1 MSSAEDTQNGQ
12 RKTESRLQADAL
24 NKKGFYRGFIVEKRK
39 MAGKDNLTPF
49 TSDNAKEMQ
58 RKGAEKRKENN
69 AKKKLMSQIYAE
81 FLEKEYNVRQG
92 DKERKLTG
100 AELVNECMK
109 KIIARGDSS
118 SVSLMTEL
126 RKALEG
132 EKVNLSGTVKTEME
146 TTEDRLKAFQKIVQK
161 ND

>member
-1 MSSAEDTQNGQ
+1 MNEQNL
-12 RKTESRLQADAL
+12 R
-24 NKKGFYRGFIVEKRK
+24 
-39 MAGKDNLTPF
+39 TP
-49 TSDNAKEMQ
+49 TSEEARAMQ

-81 FLEKEYNVRQG
+81 FLEREYNVRQG

-118 SVSLMTEL
+118 SVSLLREVREGTEGSKVQL
-126 RKALEG
+126 SGNVNATLQTTEERLAEYKKLIG
-132 EKVNLSGTVKTEME
+132 EK
-146 TTEDRLKAFQKIVQK
+146 
-161 ND
+161 

>member
-1 MSSAEDTQNGQ
+1 
-12 RKTESRLQADAL
+12 
-24 NKKGFYRGFIVEKRK
+24 
-39 MAGKDNLTPF
+39 MAGGNPSKLKPCTPE
-49 TSDNAKEMQ
+49 NARERQLKS
-58 RKGAEKRKENN
+58 AEKRKENN

-118 SVSLMTEL
+118 SVSLMREVREATEGQ
-126 RKALEG
+126 KINLEG
-132 EKVNLSGTVKTEME
+132 NVKTEMQ
-146 TTEDRLKAFQKIVQK
+146 TTEDRLKIFDELIGGK
-161 ND
+161 

>member
-1 MSSAEDTQNGQ
+1 MGKPNPQN
-12 RKTESRLQADAL
+12 L
-24 NKKGFYRGFIVEKRK
+24 NPCNSE
-39 MAGKDNLTPF
+39 
-49 TSDNAKEMQ
+49 NARERQLKS
-58 RKGAEKRKENN
+58 AEKRKENN

-118 SVSLMTEL
+118 SVSLMTEI
-126 RKALEG
+126 RKAMEG
-132 EKVNLSGTVKTEME
+132 DKVNLEGSVKAEMQ
-146 TTEDRLKAFQKIVQK
+146 TTEERLKAFEELMK
-161 ND
+161 

>member
-1 MSSAEDTQNGQ
+1 MSNEN
-12 RKTESRLQADAL
+12 
-24 NKKGFYRGFIVEKRK
+24 
-39 MAGKDNLTPF
+39 NLRTP
-49 TSDNAKEMQ
+49 TSEEAKEMQ
-58 RKGAEKRKENN
+58 KKSAEKRKENN

-118 SVSLMTEL
+118 SVSLMREVREATEGQ
-126 RKALEG
+126 KI
-132 EKVNLSGTVKTEME
+132 NLSGSVTTEMQ
-146 TTEDRLKAFQKIVQK
+146 TTEERLKAFEELVK
-161 ND
+161 